1 LRLAI
6 RRLSLVGTTREIEFD
21 LGLNVVLGDFTTGKT
36 PLMRALRVFLGTSYD
51 GIIPEFSHVSD
62 LAGRLEI
69 GDETVSVV
77 RRLVQS
83 RDASVDIAA
92 EGFSARLP
100 VSSPKRPGMPT
111 YNSWFLEKFGLPEL
125 RVPTAP
131 SKPAES
137 ATSPVS
143 VADYLRYCRLTQDQ
157 IAKDILGSSEWFK
170 DYKRR
175 IVFRIYFGGYDAK
188 VAQLQE
194 QLREVESRLRTNIQQ
209 THAFDQ
215 FLEGTVLANRAE
227 LRHELE
233 VAEARLT
240 SSDERSTALA
250 SGGRKSPEAAQLGQ
264 AVLRLDAEIRD
275 LEETERSETLAL
287 TQSGEIARQLR
298 AQSGRLTQAVV
309 ASSHFVDYEFRVC
322 PRCSQKVQPGRAEGE
337 DCYLCM
343 QQPGEQPTRA
353 DLLTE
358 QIRVEQQIDE
368 TGELIEVHRAAAERA
383 AAEIETTRG
392 KRRESSAALDRLTA
406 TYVSE
411 HAQEIAA
418 SAAERASAV
427 SRIEQLETYSQL
439 LAKADAARSSTQQL
453 QLKRDGIEEQLE
465 RAEQTDR
472 KAAERVDHLEARFA
486 EAVEALEIPR
496 FIEAAEPRA
505 AIGHADFEPIVN
517 GRRVDQLG
525 GGMAVLV
532 NVAYMIAIHRTAIE
546 LDLAIP
552 GLLMIDG
559 INQNL
564 GRDEYDSRR
573 YELIWRELI
582 RLANDHTDRLQLIV
596 ATNDVPDFV
605 EELDVVKVRL
615 RPDDRLVPLPGGAES
630 DGDIGETPAADPE
643 A

>member
-1 LRLAI
+1 LKLAI
-6 RRLSLVGTTREIEFD
+6 RKLSLVGTTREINFER
-21 LGLNVVLGDFTTGKT
+21 GLNVVLGDLTTGKT

-62 LAGRLEI
+62 LAGNLEI
-69 GDETVSVV
+69 GDVTVSVV

-100 VSSPKRPGMPT
+100 VRSPKRPGMPT

-137 ATSPVS
+137 ATTPVS

-194 QLREVESRLRTNIQQ
+194 QLREVESRLRTNVQQ

-215 FLEGTVLANRAE
+215 FLEGTVLANRAD
-227 LRHELE
+227 LKHELE
-233 VAEARLT
+233 LAKGRVA
-240 SSDERSTALA
+240 SSDERSAKLA
-250 SGGRKSPEAAQLGQ
+250 SASRKSPEAAQFGQ
-264 AVLRLDAEIRD
+264 AIIGFDAAIRD
-275 LEETERSETLAL
+275 LEETQRSEMSAL
-287 TQSGEIARQLR
+287 DQSEEIAKQLR

-322 PRCSQKVQPGRAEGE
+322 PRCSQMVEPGRAKGE

-343 QQPGEQPTRA
+343 QEPAEQLTRA
-353 DLLTE
+353 DLLAE

-368 TGELIEVHRAAAERA
+368 TEELIEVHKAAAERA
-383 AAEIETTRG
+383 AAEIEKTKE
-392 KRRESSAALDRLTA
+392 KRRRSSAALDRLTA

-411 HAQEIAA
+411 HAQEIATNA
-418 SAAERASAV
+418 AKRSAAASRV
-427 SRIEQLETYSQL
+427 EQLETYSQL

-465 RAEQTDR
+465 RAEQIDR
-472 KAAERVDHLEARFA
+472 RASERMDHLEARFA
-486 EAVEALEIPR
+486 EAGEALEIPR
-496 FIEAAEPRA
+496 FTEAAEPRA

-517 GRRVDQLG
+517 GRRVEQMG

-552 GLLMIDG
+552 GLMMIDG

-582 RLANDHTDRLQLIV
+582 RLASDHSDRLQLIV
-596 ATNDVPDFV
+596 ATNDIPDFV
-605 EELDVVKVRL
+605 EELDVVRVRL
-615 RPDDRLVPLPGGAES
+615 RPDDRLVPLPGEEES
-630 DGDIGETPAADPE
+630 DDHHTPAAGQGR
-643 A
+643 